1 VADTDINVRFD
12 QREMTANLLHRHL
25 GTLGLS
31 STEIAMMNRVI
42 FNGVSLGLYYGGD
55 EHISIEL
62 RTNMTGGRIP
72 SDVLYGLQLSSPQGT
87 PVSLANV
94 AELETVE
101 TISQILHRNKIR
113 SVNAS
118 ASLIDPNV
126 RETTRRVTSLI
137 ESQGLVPGVSWE
149 LRGSTEEML
158 SSFRSLLIML
168 GIAVFLV
175 YAVMVIQFERFS
187 QPLLIMS
194 SIPFTMIG
202 ITFGLLVFGSS
213 LNLVS
218 IMGIITLAG
227 VVVNNAIVLIDY
239 INLLRT
245 KYHMPLEDA
254 IISGARSRLKPI
266 LMTTLTTLLGVVP
279 LAVGMGEGS
288 EIYSP
293 LGQSIFGGLFSSTF
307 ITLFFIPVIY
317 LILEKQKEERKG
329 GEREGE

>member
-1 VADTDINVRFD
+1 
-12 QREMTANLLHRHL
+12 
-25 GTLGLS
+25 
-31 STEIAMMNRVI
+31 
-42 FNGVSLGLYYGGD
+42 
-55 EHISIEL
+55 
-62 RTNMTGGRIP
+62 
-72 SDVLYGLQLSSPQGT
+72 
-87 PVSLANV
+87 
-94 AELETVE
+94 
-101 TISQILHRNKIR
+101 
-113 SVNAS
+113 
-118 ASLIDPNV
+118 
-126 RETTRRVTSLI
+126 
-137 ESQGLVPGVSWE
+137 
-149 LRGSTEEML
+149 ML
-158 SSFRSLLIML
+158 SSFRSLLIVL

-218 IMGIITLAG
+218 ILGIITLAG

-279 LAVGMGEGS
+279 LAIGMGEGS
-288 EIYSP
+288 ELYSP

-317 LILEKQKEERKG
+317 LILEKRKEQRKG
-329 GEREGE
+329 L